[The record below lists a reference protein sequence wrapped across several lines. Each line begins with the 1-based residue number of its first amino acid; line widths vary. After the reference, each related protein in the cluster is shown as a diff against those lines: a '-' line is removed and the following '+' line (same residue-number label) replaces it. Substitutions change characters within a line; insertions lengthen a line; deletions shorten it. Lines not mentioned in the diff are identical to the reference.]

1 MTNPRNREQDRAVR
15 QYKRDHPGITLDQA
29 RQAVAARSG
38 QQSLPARIPAAPLP
52 RPAERLEGYIQRVAA
67 TAGVQRHRA
76 MELLGLAPGTS
87 ATERLD
93 ELAAG
98 PLPDHAVQALVA
110 ATGMTADQARAL
122 TTPLPARPDLATV
135 RRMTETPFTAG
146 HFRRGGEGKTSTST
160 DLAAALSLAFAQQA
174 NMTDLDPLI
183 TPGEPPTDAHELAR
197 LLAEARQRPL
207 LIDTDPAR
215 DLTWTSPA
223 STPVHEL
230 LQTPYTPVFVDL
242 DRPTDTV
249 RPPIDPEVFD
259 EVAKALGIE
268 QDTDTDAPPRE

>member
-1 MTNPRNREQDRAVR
+1 MTNPRNREHDRAVR
-15 QYKRDHPGITLDQA
+15 QYKREHPGITLDQA

-38 QQSLPARIPAAPLP
+38 QQPSLPARIPAAPLP

-67 TAGVQRHRA
+67 AAGVQRHRA

-98 PLPDHAVQALVA
+98 PLPDHTVRALTA

-122 TTPLPARPDLATV
+122 TTPLPARPDPAAV
-135 RRMTETPFTAG
+135 RHMTEAAFAAG

-160 DLAAALSLAFAQQA
+160 DLSAALARTFAQRA
-174 NMTDLDPLI
+174 HMTDLDSQHTLLSALPV
-183 TPGEPPTDAHELAR
+183 DEL
-197 LLAEARQRPL
+197 RQ
-207 LIDTDPAR
+207 A
-215 DLTWTSPA
+215 
-223 STPVHEL
+223 
-230 LQTPYTPVFVDL
+230 PYTPVFVDL
-242 DRPTDTV
+242 DWPADAT

-259 EVAKALGIE
+259 EVAKALGIG
-268 QDTDTDAPPRE
+268 QDTDADAPPSE